1 MNEKTLKFENIRVS
15 KKEFHRSKQPDDLP
29 SVNVDKIVIS
39 GKFKHNDEGFK
50 YFIGYKKDEIIKPLC
65 IILPQMN
72 GYIKYFENGSKN
84 MSFFIK
90 DDDVLYKYNEIWDKI
105 KEKLN
110 IKFHS
115 EPIYDKKYIKSKVRE
130 FDGVIK
136 TNLLDN
142 KVPKE
147 NMHYTCIACLTIDSV
162 VRTDKK
168 NYPQVYLEEC
178 KYKIK
183 KKQMPRFI
191 NTELESESEP
201 EPEPKSDTELM
212 TKLKSDPDS
221 E

>member
-1 MNEKTLKFENIRVS
+1 MNEKTLIFENIRINM
-15 KKEFHRSKQPDDLP
+15 KEFHKSKQPEDLA
-29 SVNVDKIVIS
+29 SVNGDQIVIS
-39 GKFKHNDEGFK
+39 GKFKHSDEGFK
-50 YFIGYKKDEIIKPLC
+50 YFIGYKNDETVKPFI

-90 DDDVLYKYNEIWDKI
+90 DDDVLHKYNEIWDKI

-115 EPIYDKKYIKSKVRE
+115 GAIYDKKYIKAKVRE

-136 TNLLDN
+136 TNFLGN

-147 NMHYTCIACLTIDSV
+147 NMRYTCIACLTIDSV
-162 VRTDKK
+162 VRMDKK

-183 KKQMPRFI
+183 KIQMPRFV
-191 NTELESESEP
+191 NAELESDSEAEAEP
-201 EPEPKSDTELM
+201 EYDAVN
-212 TKLKSDPDS
+212 
-221 E
+221 

>member
-1 MNEKTLKFENIRVS
+1 MNEKTLKFENIRIN
-15 KKEFHRSKQPDDLP
+15 KKEFHKCKQPEDLA
-29 SVNVDKIVIS
+29 SVNVDQIVIS
-39 GKFKHNDEGFK
+39 SKFKHSDEGFK
-50 YFIGYKKDEIIKPLC
+50 YFIGYKKDEIVRPLC

-90 DDDVLYKYNEIWDKI
+90 DDDVLYKYNEIWDKV

-115 EPIYDKKYIKSKVRE
+115 EPIYDKIYIKAKGRE

-136 TNLLDN
+136 TNFLGN

-147 NMHYTCIACLTIDSV
+147 NMRYTCIACLTIDSV
-162 VRTDKK
+162 VRINKK

-183 KKQMPRFI
+183 KIQMPRFI
-191 NTELESESEP
+191 NTELESESESVP
-201 EPEPKSDTELM
+201 ESEPSLA
-212 TKLKSDPDS
+212 LN
-221 E
+221 